1 MATAT
6 KRPKRRH
13 LWRETVVETFRLA
26 DEAWWAEAETVAIG
40 YPTELREFAELHPRP
55 TLKEAMLALAGR
67 AHEVYPHAE
76 SEAA

>member
-6 KRPKRRH
+6 KRRH
-13 LWRETVVETFRLA
+13 LWRETVTETFRLA
-26 DEAWWAEAETVAIG
+26 DEAWQAEAEAVAIG
-40 YPTELREFAELHPRP
+40 YESELREFAELHPRP

-67 AHEVYPHAE
+67 AHEVYVDFE